1 MMISSFGSP
10 LQNVRAQSAAKS
22 AAAPQEQAKQAEVSD
37 QVEISRA
44 PEAAATETA
53 APAAEP
59 DIRRTEIPGSFIVVA
74 SNDQLN
80 SLAENTGVQVERV
93 LGTAGN
99 STFLLIQ
106 SDKADQAQLQSHS
119 AFQSVMPNYEYEGK
133 LYDEPIASDAPAEA
147 PTAGRPTHL
156 DIINIDQ
163 AWAVTKGSPNVIT
176 AITDGGVDLSHA
188 ELADS
193 VYKNPKEIAGNG
205 VDDDGNGF
213 IDDVSGWDFTDND
226 NVAGH
231 EGSEHHTHVHGIAH
245 AREGSSGATGVA
257 PGAKSMPLRIDGG
270 RRRYSSAL
278 VAEAYLYA
286 MNNGAKSV
294 NTSYNI
300 DGFVGDQ
307 AIETA
312 YRTLADNDV
321 LVFNSAG
328 NSGRLNPARSAFEDV
343 VLVASTDTAASSVDK
358 RSSFSNY
365 GVGIDIASP
374 GKDIVSTLPSGRT
387 GALSGTSM
395 ASPGAMG
402 LHALVQSAHPDWNR
416 AQRWAQIAGTA
427 DNIDAKN
434 AGEAGLFGGGRINA
448 GRALT
453 ETLAAPTVSV
463 KESKNPN
470 GGVTKLTV
478 RFDKVLDPNSANVK
492 ESWQV
497 VNADGEV
504 VMQGSPK
511 EVRLLT
517 NQLDFN
523 VGSLPAGSYEFVAS
537 SDSLKDPFG
546 QALDGDRDGQ
556 AGGNFVHKFE
566 VK

>member
-1 MMISSFGSP
+1 MMISSFGNP
-10 LQNVRAQSAAKS
+10 LQNVRGQSAARNAS
-22 AAAPQEQAKQAEVSD
+22 APQEPARETEVSD
-37 QVEISRA
+37 QVEISRGQ
-44 PEAAATETA
+44 EA
-53 APAAEP
+53 APAPATQSEP
-59 DIRRTEIPGSFIVVA
+59 EIRRTEIPGSFIVIA
-74 SNDQLN
+74 SNDQLAG
-80 SLAENTGVQVERV
+80 LAENAGVQVERV
-93 LGTAGN
+93 LGTAGD

-106 SDKADQAQLQSHS
+106 SDQADQAQLQSF
-119 AFQSVMPNYEYEGK
+119 AGFQAVMPNYEYEGK
-133 LYDEPIASDAPAEA
+133 LYDEPIPSDAPAEA
-147 PTAGRPTHL
+147 PAAGRPRHL

-163 AWAVTKGSPNVIT
+163 AWAVTKGSPEVIT
-176 AITDGGVDLSHA
+176 AITDGGVDLKHP
-188 ELADS
+188 ELSDS

-205 VDDDGNGF
+205 VDDDNNGF

-226 NVAGH
+226 NVASN

-307 AIETA
+307 AIETT

-328 NSGRLNPARSAFEDV
+328 NSGRLNPARSAFEDI
-343 VLVASTDTAASSVDK
+343 VLVASTDSAAASVDK

-374 GKDIVSTLPSGRT
+374 GKDIVSTLPNGRT

-416 AQRWAQIAGTA
+416 AQRWAQMAGTA
-427 DNIDAKN
+427 DNIDAQN
-434 AGEAGLFGGGRINA
+434 PNEAGLFGGGRINA

-463 KESKNPN
+463 KETKNPN

-478 RFDKVLDPNSANVK
+478 RFDKVLDPNSSNAK

-497 VNADGEV
+497 INSEGEV

-546 QALDGDRDGQ
+546 QALDGDRDGK

>member
-1 MMISSFGSP
+1 
-10 LQNVRAQSAAKS
+10 
-22 AAAPQEQAKQAEVSD
+22 
-37 QVEISRA
+37 
-44 PEAAATETA
+44 
-53 APAAEP
+53 
-59 DIRRTEIPGSFIVVA
+59 
-74 SNDQLN
+74 
-80 SLAENTGVQVERV
+80 
-93 LGTAGN
+93 
-99 STFLLIQ
+99 
-106 SDKADQAQLQSHS
+106 
-119 AFQSVMPNYEYEGK
+119 
-133 LYDEPIASDAPAEA
+133 
-147 PTAGRPTHL
+147 
-156 DIINIDQ
+156 
-163 AWAVTKGSPNVIT
+163 
-176 AITDGGVDLSHA
+176 
-188 ELADS
+188 
-193 VYKNPKEIAGNG
+193 
-205 VDDDGNGF
+205 
-213 IDDVSGWDFTDND
+213 
-226 NVAGH
+226 
-231 EGSEHHTHVHGIAH
+231 
-245 AREGSSGATGVA
+245 
-257 PGAKSMPLRIDGG
+257 MPLRIDGG
-270 RRRYSSAL
+270 KRRYSSAM

-300 DGFVGDQ
+300 DGFVGDR

-328 NSGRLNPARSAFEDV
+328 NSGRLNPRRSAFEDV
-343 VLVASTDTAASSVDK
+343 VLVASTDHTGSVDK

-365 GVGIDIASP
+365 GEGIDIASP
-374 GKDIVSTLPSGRT
+374 GKDIMSTLPNGRV

-402 LHALVQSAHPDWNR
+402 LHALVQSANPDWNR

-427 DNIDAKN
+427 DNIDAQN
-434 AGEAGLFGGGRINA
+434 PTEAGLFGGGRINA

-453 ETLAAPTVSV
+453 ETLPAPTVSV
-463 KESKNPN
+463 KESKNAN

-478 RFDKVLDPNSANVK
+478 RFDKVLDPASANVK

-497 VNADGEV
+497 LNSDGEV

-517 NQLDFN
+517 NSLDFN

-537 SDSLKDPFG
+537 SESLKDPFG

-556 AGGNFVHKFE
+556 AGGDFVHKFE

>member
-1 MMISSFGSP
+1 MMISSFGNP
-10 LQNVRAQSAAKS
+10 LNNIRNQAAAKS
-22 AAAPQEQAKQAEVSD
+22 ASAPQAQPQEAVVSD
-37 QVEISRA
+37 QVEISRGGEA
-44 PEAAATETA
+44 TPAQAAAPVEQ
-53 APAAEP
+53 P

-74 SNDQLN
+74 DSNKLVG
-80 SLAENTGVQVERV
+80 LAENTGVQVERV
-93 LGTAGN
+93 LGTAGE
-99 STFLLIQ
+99 STFLLVQ
-106 SDKADQAQLQSHS
+106 AGKSDQAQLESFS

-133 LYDEPIASDAPAEA
+133 LYDDPIASDAPQDA
-147 PTAGRPTHL
+147 PAAGRPRHL

-176 AITDGGVDLSHA
+176 AITDGGVDLAHP
-188 ELADS
+188 ELKDS
-193 VYKNPKEIAGNG
+193 VYKNPGEIAGNG
-205 VDDDGNGF
+205 IDDDNNGF
-213 IDDVSGWDFTDND
+213 IDDISGWDFTDND

-231 EGSEHHTHVHGIAH
+231 EGSDHHTHVHGIAH
-245 AREGSSGATGVA
+245 AREGTSGATGVA

-270 RRRYSSAL
+270 RRRYSSAM

-343 VLVASTDTAASSVDK
+343 VLVASTDSTGSVDK

-365 GVGIDIASP
+365 GIGIDIAAP

-402 LHALVQSAHPDWNR
+402 LHALVQSANPDWNR

-427 DNIDAKN
+427 DNIDDKN

-453 ETLAAPTVSV
+453 ETLAAPTLSV
-463 KESKNPN
+463 KETKNPN

-478 RFDKVLDPNSANVK
+478 RFDKVIDPNTANAK

-497 VNADGEV
+497 LNSDGEV

-517 NQLDFN
+517 NTLDFN

-537 SDSLKDPFG
+537 ADSLKDPFG
-546 QALDGDRDGQ
+546 QALDGDRDGK
-556 AGGNFVHKFE
+556 AGGNFVHKFD

>member
-1 MMISSFGSP
+1 MMISSFGNP
-10 LQNVRAQSAAKS
+10 LNNIRSQAAIKS
-22 AAAPQEQAKQAEVSD
+22 ASVPQEQPQEAAVSD
-37 QVEISRA
+37 QVEISRGG
-44 PEAAATETA
+44 EA
-53 APAAEP
+53 APAQAAAPQEQP

-74 SNDQLN
+74 DSNQLA

-93 LGTAGN
+93 LGTAGQ
-99 STFLLIQ
+99 STFLLVQ
-106 SDKADQAQLQSHS
+106 AGKGDQAQLESLS
-119 AFQSVMPNYEYEGK
+119 AFQTVMPNYEYEGK
-133 LYDEPIASDAPAEA
+133 LYDDPIASDAPQEA
-147 PTAGRPTHL
+147 PAAGRPRHL

-163 AWAVTKGSPNVIT
+163 AWAVTKGSPYVIT
-176 AITDGGVDLSHA
+176 AITDGGVDLAHT

-205 VDDDGNGF
+205 VDDDNNGF

-231 EGSEHHTHVHGIAH
+231 EGSDHHTHVHGIAH
-245 AREGSSGATGVA
+245 AREGTSGATGIA

-270 RRRYSSAL
+270 RRRYSSAM

-307 AIETA
+307 AIETT

-328 NSGRLNPARSAFEDV
+328 NSGRLNPARSAFEDI
-343 VLVASTDTAASSVDK
+343 VLVASTDSTGTVDK

-365 GVGIDIASP
+365 GVGIDIAAP

-402 LHALVQSAHPDWNR
+402 LHALVQSANPDWNR
-416 AQRWAQIAGTA
+416 SQRWAQIAGTA
-427 DNIDAKN
+427 DNIDSLN
-434 AGEAGLFGGGRINA
+434 PSEAGLFGGGRINA

-463 KESKNPN
+463 KETKNPN

-478 RFDKVLDPNSANVK
+478 RFDKVIDPKTANAK

-497 VNADGEV
+497 VNSQGEV

-517 NQLDFN
+517 NSLDFN

-546 QALDGDRDGQ
+546 QALDGDRDGK
-556 AGGNFVHKFE
+556 AGGNFVHKFD

>member
-1 MMISSFGSP
+1 MMISSFGNP
-10 LQNVRAQSAAKS
+10 LNNVRAQSAAKS
-22 AAAPQEQAKQAEVSD
+22 AAAPQEQPQEAAVSD
-37 QVEISRA
+37 QVEISRGG
-44 PEAAATETA
+44 ETA
-53 APAAEP
+53 PAQAPASQEESE
-59 DIRRTEIPGSFIVVA
+59 IRRTEIPGSYIVVA
-74 SNDQLN
+74 PNDQLN
-80 SLAENTGVQVERV
+80 TLSAKTGVQVERV
-93 LGTAGN
+93 LGTAGE
-99 STFLLIQ
+99 STFLLVQ
-106 SDKADQAQLQSHS
+106 AGKSDQAQLESFG
-119 AFQSVMPNYEYEGK
+119 AFSSVMPNYEYEGK
-133 LYDEPIASDAPAEA
+133 LYDDPIPSDAPAQS
-147 PTAGRPTHL
+147 PDSGRPNHL
-156 DIINIDQ
+156 NVINIDQ
-163 AWAVTKGSPNVIT
+163 AWAVTKGSPEVIT
-176 AITDGGVDLSHA
+176 AITDGGVDLNQPDLVGS
-188 ELADS
+188 L
-193 VYKNPKEIAGNG
+193 YQNPREIAGNG
-205 VDDDGNGF
+205 IDDDNNGF
-213 IDDVSGWDFTDND
+213 IDDVTGWDFTDND

-231 EGSEHHTHVHGIAH
+231 EGSTHHTHVHGIAH
-245 AREGSSGATGVA
+245 AREGTSGATGVA

-270 RRRYSSAL
+270 KRRYSSAM

-300 DGFVGDQ
+300 DGFVGDR

-328 NSGRLNPARSAFEDV
+328 NSGRLNPRRSAFEDV
-343 VLVASTDTAASSVDK
+343 VLVASTDHTGSVDK

-365 GVGIDIASP
+365 GEGIDIASP
-374 GKDIVSTLPSGRT
+374 GKDIMSTLPNGRV

-402 LHALVQSAHPDWNR
+402 LHALVQSANPDWNR

-427 DNIDAKN
+427 DNIDAQN
-434 AGEAGLFGGGRINA
+434 PTEAGLFGGGRINA

-453 ETLAAPTVSV
+453 ETLPAPTVSV
-463 KESKNPN
+463 KESKNAN

-478 RFDKVLDPNSANVK
+478 RFDKVLDPASANVK

-497 VNADGEV
+497 LNSDGEV

-517 NQLDFN
+517 NSLDFN

-537 SDSLKDPFG
+537 SESLKDPFG

-556 AGGNFVHKFE
+556 AGGDFVHKFE

>member
-1 MMISSFGSP
+1 MMISSFGNP
-10 LQNVRAQSAAKS
+10 LQNVRGQSAAKS
-22 AAAPQEQAKQAEVSD
+22 ASAPQEQPKEATVSD
-37 QVEISRA
+37 QVEISRGG
-44 PEAAATETA
+44 EAAPVQAA
-53 APAAEP
+53 APQEEP
-59 DIRRTEIPGSFIVVA
+59 EIRRTEIPGSYIVVA
-74 SNDQLN
+74 SNDQLKG
-80 SLAENTGVQVERV
+80 LAENTGVQVERV
-93 LGTAGN
+93 LGTAGE
-99 STFLLIQ
+99 STFLLVQ
-106 SDKADQAQLQSHS
+106 AGKADQAQLESFGT
-119 AFQSVMPNYEYEGK
+119 FQSVMPNYEYEGK
-133 LYDEPIASDAPAEA
+133 LYDEPIPSDAPRQA
-147 PTAGRPTHL
+147 PEAGRPNHL
-156 DIINIDQ
+156 NVINIDP
-163 AWAVTKGSPNVIT
+163 AWAVTKGSPEVIT
-176 AITDGGVDLSHA
+176 AITDGGVDLSHP
-188 ELADS
+188 ELKDS
-193 VYKNPKEIAGNG
+193 IYKNPNEIAGNG
-205 VDDDGNGF
+205 IDDDRNGF
-213 IDDVSGWDFTDND
+213 IDDISGWDFTDND

-231 EGSEHHTHVHGIAH
+231 EGSDHHTHVHGIVH
-245 AREGSSGATGVA
+245 AREGTSAATGVA

-270 RRRYSSAL
+270 RRRYSSAM

-343 VLVASTDTAASSVDK
+343 VLVASTDHTGSVDK

-427 DNIDAKN
+427 DNIDAQN
-434 AGEAGLFGGGRINA
+434 AGQEGLFGGGRINA

-463 KESKNPN
+463 KETTNPN

-478 RFDKVLDPNSANVK
+478 RFDKVLDPNSANAK

-497 VNADGEV
+497 VNSEGEV
-504 VMQGSPK
+504 VMKGSPK

-546 QALDGDRDGQ
+546 QALDGDRDGK
-556 AGGNFVHKFE
+556 AGGDFIHKFE

>member
-10 LQNVRAQSAAKS
+10 LNNIRSQAAIKS
-22 AAAPQEQAKQAEVSD
+22 ASVPQEQPQEAAVSD
-37 QVEISRA
+37 QVEISRGG
-44 PEAAATETA
+44 EA
-53 APAAEP
+53 APAQAAAPQEQP
-59 DIRRTEIPGSFIVVA
+59 DIRRPEIPGSFIVVA
-74 SNDQLN
+74 DSNQLA

-93 LGTAGN
+93 LGTAGQ
-99 STFLLIQ
+99 STFLLVQ
-106 SDKADQAQLQSHS
+106 AGKGDQAQLESFS
-119 AFQSVMPNYEYEGK
+119 AFQTVMPNYEYEGK
-133 LYDEPIASDAPAEA
+133 LYDDPIASDAPQEA
-147 PTAGRPTHL
+147 PAAGRPRHL

-176 AITDGGVDLSHA
+176 AITDGGVDLAHT

-205 VDDDGNGF
+205 VDDDNNGF

-226 NVAGH
+226 NVASN

-245 AREGSSGATGVA
+245 AREGTSGATGVA

-307 AIETA
+307 AIETT

-328 NSGRLNPARSAFEDV
+328 NSGRLNPARSAFEDI
-343 VLVASTDTAASSVDK
+343 VLVASTDSTGTVDK

-365 GVGIDIASP
+365 GVGIDIAAP

-402 LHALVQSAHPDWNR
+402 LHALVQSANPDWNR
-416 AQRWAQIAGTA
+416 SQRWAQIAGTA
-427 DNIDAKN
+427 DNIDSLN
-434 AGEAGLFGGGRINA
+434 PSEAGLFGGGRINA

-463 KESKNPN
+463 KETKNPN

-478 RFDKVLDPNSANVK
+478 RFDKVIDPNTANAK

-497 VNADGEV
+497 VNSQGEV

-517 NQLDFN
+517 NSLDFN

-546 QALDGDRDGQ
+546 QALDGDRDGK
-556 AGGNFVHKFE
+556 AGGNFVHKFD